1 MEFRFTEEI
10 IWSLPFIT
18 ILCFGSKYFLCGNIL
33 IFQRPYEC
41 WFLSSPYFLEAGF
54 DRDTLSL
61 FLLIRRFICIISCNL
76 SLLFFFSKEGFM
88 YLSEKQSYREET
100 GEIFCLLVLFP
111 QWLPR
116 LRLLQVT
123 ASSQEFRPSP
133 SQESS
138 AGDWIQSGAA
148 GTCTSIP
155 MGCWHCRQWLNSTQ
169 QRWSQCSFISEE

>member
-10 IWSLPFIT
+10 RWSLPFIT
-18 ILCFGSKYFLCGNIL
+18 FIFWQQIFPLWQYFDLSKAIWML
-33 IFQRPYEC
+33 IFVFAMLSWSWIWQRYT
-41 WFLSSPYFLEAGF
+41 FLVSFNQEIYMYHQLQSI
-54 DRDTLSL
+54 TV
-61 FLLIRRFICIISCNL
+61 I
-76 SLLFFFSKEGFM
+76 FFSKEGFM

-100 GEIFCLLVLFP
+100 GEIFCLLVLLP

-123 ASSQEFRPSP
+123 ASSQEFHPSP

-155 MGCWHCRQWLNSTQ
+155 MGCWHCSQWLNSTQ